1 MGLSRAEVDMEI
13 HGVIKRTSFNCNHQY
28 LQTTED
34 AMSTSKLSDIL
45 SQLQKSSSSPPQKIT
60 SLLSSAKRELL
71 TLDALLPRPTTP
83 SPILLLAR
91 QTLET
96 GALLSIRL
104 QQPDAF
110 TRYYQQLLPFYEL
123 PDSSY
128 QTSTNDLKS
137 QRSKVTGL
145 YLLLLLTKGDYAGF
159 HTVLEG
165 LEVEQAGKG
174 KGLEGDEF
182 ISYPVKLE
190 RWLMEGS
197 YDRVWAATKRDGVP
211 SEEFGVFSEVSRPFK
226 NYYGAHTASKAFRSI
241 MGTEAD
247 FSCQVLIGTIRDEI
261 ASCSEKAYP
270 SLPIANAKNLLFL
283 ESEGSVVSFA
293 HGRGWVAKDGRI
305 YFPQQQDDMRTE
317 KEILVASGQVIEN
330 TIGYAREL
338 ETIV

>member
-1 MGLSRAEVDMEI
+1 
-13 HGVIKRTSFNCNHQY
+13 
-28 LQTTED
+28 
-34 AMSTSKLSDIL
+34 MSTSKLSDIL
-45 SQLQKSSSSPPQKIT
+45 SQLQSSSSSPPQKIT

-71 TLDALLPRPTTP
+71 NLNALLPTPTTP

-91 QTLET
+91 QTLEA

-128 QTSTNDLKS
+128 QTRNNDLRG
-137 QRSKVTGL
+137 QRSKITGL

-165 LEVEQAGKG
+165 LEAGQPAEG

-197 YDRVWAATKRDGVP
+197 YDRVWGATKREGVP
-211 SEEFGVFSEVSRPFK
+211 SEEYGVFSEVSRLQACIPNAVQRLLEIQGRRLITRK
-226 NYYGAHTASKAFRSI
+226 GTDWYDTGRDCLVFR
-241 MGTEAD
+241 
-247 FSCQVLIGTIRDEI
+247 
-261 ASCSEKAYP
+261 
-270 SLPIANAKNLLFL
+270 
-283 ESEGSVVSFA
+283 EGISFA
-293 HGRGWVAKDGRI
+293 PNSQRQEPALPRERRKRCRVREREGLGGQRWED
-305 YFPQQQDDMRTE
+305 
-317 KEILVASGQVIEN
+317 ILPS
-330 TIGYAREL
+330 TRRYADR
-338 ETIV
+338 

>member
-1 MGLSRAEVDMEI
+1 
-13 HGVIKRTSFNCNHQY
+13 
-28 LQTTED
+28 
-34 AMSTSKLSDIL
+34 MSTSNVSNIL
-45 SQLQKSSSSPPQKIT
+45 SQLQSSSSSSPQKIT

-71 TLDALLPRPTTP
+71 VLNALIPTPTTP
-83 SPILLLAR
+83 AHILLLAR

-110 TRYYQQLLPFYEL
+110 TRYYQQLLPFYEV
-123 PDSSY
+123 PESSY
-128 QTSTNDLKS
+128 QSGNDKDSSS

-145 YLLLLLTKGDYAGF
+145 YLLLLLTKGDYATF

-165 LEVEQAGKG
+165 LEVEQAGKAQ
-174 KGLEGDEF
+174 GLEGDEF

-197 YDRVWAATKRDGVP
+197 YDRVWGATKREGVP
-211 SEEFGVFSEVSRPFK
+211 SEEFGVFSE
-226 NYYGAHTASKAFRSI
+226 
-241 MGTEAD
+241 
-247 FSCQVLIGTIRDEI
+247 VLIGTIRDEI

-270 SLPIANAKNLLFL
+270 SLPIVNAKNLLFL
-283 ESEGSVVSFA
+283 DSEGSVVEFA
-293 HGRGWVAKDGRI
+293 QAKGWVVKDGRI
-305 YFPQQQDDMRTE
+305 YFPQSQEDMRTE

>member
-1 MGLSRAEVDMEI
+1 
-13 HGVIKRTSFNCNHQY
+13 
-28 LQTTED
+28 
-34 AMSTSKLSDIL
+34 MSTSKLSDIL
-45 SQLQKSSSSPPQKIT
+45 SQLQKSSSSSPQKLT

-71 TLDALLPRPTTP
+71 TLNALIPSPTTP
-83 SPILLLAR
+83 TPILVLAR

-96 GALLSIRL
+96 GALLSIHL

-110 TRYYQQLLPFYEL
+110 TRYYQQLLPFYEI

-128 QTSTNDLKS
+128 QNNKS

-165 LEVEQAGKG
+165 LEVEHAGKG
-174 KGLEGDEF
+174 KGLEDDHF

-197 YDRVWAATKRDGVP
+197 YDRVWAATKREGVP
-211 SEEFGVFSEVSRPFK
+211 SEEFGVFSEVL
-226 NYYGAHTASKAFRSI
+226 
-241 MGTEAD
+241 
-247 FSCQVLIGTIRDEI
+247 VGTIRDEI

-283 ESEGSVVSFA
+283 ESEGSVVDFA
-293 HGRGWVAKDGRI
+293 QGRGWVVKDGRI
-305 YFPQQQDDMRTE
+305 YFPQQQDEGRTE
-317 KEILVASGQVIEN
+317 REILVASGTVIEN

-338 ETIV
+338 EMIV

>member
-1 MGLSRAEVDMEI
+1 
-13 HGVIKRTSFNCNHQY
+13 
-28 LQTTED
+28 
-34 AMSTSKLSDIL
+34 MSTSNLSNIL
-45 SQLQKSSSSPPQKIT
+45 SQLETPSPLSPQKIT
-60 SLLSSAKRELL
+60 SLLTSAKRELL
-71 TLDALLPRPTTP
+71 TLNALIPTP
-83 SPILLLAR
+83 STSSSILALAR

-110 TRYYQQLLPFYEL
+110 TRYYQQLLPFYEI
-123 PDSSY
+123 PETSY
-128 QTSTNDLKS
+128 GDNTAS

-145 YLLLLLTKGDYAGF
+145 YLLLLLTKGDYAAF

-165 LEVEQAGKG
+165 LEVGQAANGD
-174 KGLEGDEF
+174 GLEGDEF

-197 YDRVWAATKRDGVP
+197 YDRVWAATKGEGVP
-211 SEEFGVFSEVSRPFK
+211 SEEFGVFTEVL
-226 NYYGAHTASKAFRSI
+226 
-241 MGTEAD
+241 
-247 FSCQVLIGTIRDEI
+247 VGTIRDEI

-283 ESEGSVVSFA
+283 DSEGSVVDFA
-293 HGRGWVAKDGRI
+293 QAKGWVVKDGRI
-305 YFPQQQDDMRTE
+305 SFPQQQGDMRTE
-317 KEILVASGQVIEN
+317 KDILVASGQVIEN